1 MVQTKETT
9 MSEWAIETNGL
20 GHRFGKKWAVRNLD
34 LKVPTG
40 SVLGL
45 LGPNG
50 AGKSTTLHML
60 MGLLPPNEGSAL
72 VAGHDPVADEVAVRQ
87 RVGYVAEKH
96 GFYEWMTVS
105 ETIRLV
111 AAYHQDWDD
120 ALRKNLQGEF
130 GLDGVERVGEL
141 SKGMRARLALLL
153 ALSFDPDLLVLD
165 EPTGGLDPAARRH
178 FIETILGRYQETG
191 KTILV
196 SSHLLN
202 EFAGLL
208 DHVAFLR
215 DGRLE
220 MSLPLEELRTKVKQV
235 KLIYEGGI
243 PADLIVPGARS
254 LKRSGREA
262 VALFDNFD
270 PTETPKA
277 LAGLGA
283 SRTVVQ
289 GLRLED
295 IFVEVVGS

>member
-1 MVQTKETT
+1 MT
-9 MSEWAIETNGL
+9 EWAIETNGL
-20 GHRFGKKWAVRNLD
+20 GHRFGKVWAVRDLD
-34 LKVPTG
+34 LKVPHG
-40 SVLGL
+40 SVFGL

-50 AGKSTTLHML
+50 AGKSTTIHML
-60 MGLLPPNEGSAL
+60 MGLLPPDEGSAR
-72 VAGHDPVADEVAVRQ
+72 VAGHDPVADEVSVRR
-87 RVGYVAEKH
+87 RVGYVSETH
-96 GFYEWMTVS
+96 GFYEWMTVD
-105 ETIRLV
+105 ETVRLV
-111 AAYHQDWDD
+111 AAYHQDWNESIRGD
-120 ALRKNLQGEF
+120 LQSEF
-130 GLDGVERVGEL
+130 GLDGTARVSEL

-153 ALSFDPDLLVLD
+153 ALSFDPDVLVLD

-178 FIETILGRYQETG
+178 FIETILGRYQEDG

-220 MSLPLEELRTKVKQV
+220 LSLPLEELRANVRRV
-235 KLIYEGGI
+235 RLIYEDGI
-243 PADLIVPGARS
+243 PEDLAVPGARS
-254 LKRSGREA
+254 LRLSGREA
-262 VALFDNFD
+262 VAVFDCYD
-270 PTETPKA
+270 PTETPKV

-283 SRTVVQ
+283 SSTVVE

>member
-96 GFYEWMTVS
+96 GFYEWMTVN
-105 ETIRLV
+105 ETISLV
-111 AAYHQDWDD
+111 AAYHRDWDD
-120 ALRKNLQGEF
+120 AIRGNLQSEF
-130 GLDGVERVGEL
+130 SLDGAARVSEL

-153 ALSFDPDLLVLD
+153 ALSFDPQLLVLD

-202 EFAGLL
+202 EFSGLL
-208 DHVAFLR
+208 DHVVFLR

-220 MSLPLEELRTKVKQV
+220 LSVPLEELRAKVKRV
-235 KLIYEGGI
+235 RLIYEGGI
-243 PADLIVPGARS
+243 PEHLVVQGARS
-254 LKRSGREA
+254 LRYNGREA
-262 VALFDNFD
+262 VAVFDRFD
-270 PTETPKA
+270 PSETLKG

-283 SRTVVQ
+283 SSTVVEE
-289 GLRLED
+289 LTLED

>member
-1 MVQTKETT
+1 MT
-9 MSEWAIETNGL
+9 EWAIETKGL
-20 GHRFGKKWAVRNLD
+20 GHRFGKKWAVHELD
-34 LKVPTG
+34 LTVAYG

-50 AGKSTTLHML
+50 AGKSTTIHML

-72 VAGHDPVADEVAVRQ
+72 VAGHDPVGDEVAVRQ

-96 GFYEWMTVS
+96 GFYEWMTVD
-105 ETIRLV
+105 ETISLV

-120 ALRKNLQGEF
+120 AIRSDLQSEF
-130 GLDGVERVGEL
+130 KLNGSARVSEL

-153 ALSFDPDLLVLD
+153 ALSFDPDVLVLD

-178 FIETILGRYQETG
+178 FIETILGRYQQTG
-191 KTILV
+191 KAIVV

-202 EFAGLL
+202 EFSGLL

-220 MSLPLEELRTKVKQV
+220 LSLPLEELHASVKRV
-235 KLIYEGGI
+235 RLIYEDGI
-243 PADLIVPGARS
+243 PKDLAVPGARS
-254 LKRSGREA
+254 LRSNGREA
-262 VALFDNFD
+262 IALFDRFD
-270 PTETPKA
+270 PTETPQRLAA
-277 LAGLGA
+277 LSA
-283 SRTVVQ
+283 SKTVVED
-289 GLRLED
+289 LTLED

>member
-1 MVQTKETT
+1 MT
-9 MSEWAIETNGL
+9 EWAIETKGL

-50 AGKSTTLHML
+50 AGKSTTIHML
-60 MGLLPPNEGSAL
+60 MGLLPPNEGTAQ

-87 RVGYVAEKH
+87 RVGYVAERH
-96 GFYEWMTVS
+96 GFYEWMTVN

-120 ALRKNLQGEF
+120 ALRKKLQGEF
-130 GLDGVERVGEL
+130 GLDGAERVGEL

-153 ALSFDPDLLVLD
+153 ALSFDPELLVLD

-178 FIETILGRYQETG
+178 YQETG
-191 KTILV
+191 KTILL

-202 EFAGLL
+202 EFSGLL

-215 DGRLE
+215 DGHLE
-220 MSLPLEELRTKVKQV
+220 LSLPLEELRAKVKRV
-235 KLIYEGGI
+235 RLIYEDGI
-243 PADLIVPGARS
+243 PQGLAVPGARS
-254 LKRSGREA
+254 LRLDGREA
-262 VALFDNFD
+262 VALFDRFD
-270 PTETPKA
+270 PTETPKG
-277 LAGLGA
+277 LAELGA
-283 SRTVVQ
+283 SRTVVED
-289 GLRLED
+289 LRLED